1 MSPDAQ
7 KILDLARQLLPSER
21 EWVAHGLLIDE
32 AEEIDPEWAAEV
44 ERRVTDA
51 DTPDAPTRSWDEF
64 EARLRARLPQ

>member
-7 KILDLARQLLPSER
+7 KILDEARQLPPSER

-32 AEEIDPEWAAEV
+32 SEEIDPEWAAEV
-44 ERRVTDA
+44 ERRVADA
-51 DTPDAPTRSWDEF
+51 SSPDATTRSWDEL